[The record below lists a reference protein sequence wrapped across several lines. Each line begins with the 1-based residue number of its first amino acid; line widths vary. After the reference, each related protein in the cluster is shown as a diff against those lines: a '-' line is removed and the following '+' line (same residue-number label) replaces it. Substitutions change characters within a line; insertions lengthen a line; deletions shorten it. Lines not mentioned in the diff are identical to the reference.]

1 MGGGPGGALTSQ
13 RRPTN
18 FGALST
24 YKICASEWAAD
35 ALAAWGGCPGVLF
48 ARGGDAGCAR
58 GRGGPLGCGR
68 TLPIAAP
75 VGKCCARWRI
85 LRPLRIDFFSLALIF
100 GVKNT
105 LACAQ
110 YMGRNQHT
118 RVPSCS
124 FLTHNTRTNTQKTRP
139 RWASSTHKQ
148 KDGNMLAL
156 GEERQ
161 FRTASGGPQRGC
173 EDHNAVPWPPPL
185 CWTPLRPFW
194 ATTGRR

>member
-35 ALAAWGGCPGVLF
+35 ALAAWGVCPGVLF

-58 GRGGPLGCGR
+58 GRGGPLGGGR
-68 TLPIAAP
+68 TLPIAAT
-75 VGKCCARWRI
+75 VGKCCARWQI

-110 YMGRNQHT
+110 YIGRNQHT
-118 RVPSCS
+118 Y
-124 FLTHNTRTNTQKTRP
+124 TQKLRP

-156 GEERQ
+156 GLFGLSIDDENMRPENR
-161 FRTASGGPQRGC
+161 FRHPAPDPAKTSKSPSAGYQGRHAEIIRGI
-173 EDHNAVPWPPPL
+173 L
-185 CWTPLRPFW
+185 
-194 ATTGRR
+194 G